1 MKTIL
6 SFIALLG
13 VLLAG
18 APQAFARDYRLGTLE
33 IHDPWARAT
42 PPSAPTAGGYM
53 TITNKGSAP
62 DRLVSIESP
71 AAAKADIHEM
81 KMDGSVMRM
90 RAVDGAHAHHRAVH
104 LHLVDVGLR
113 RRRTLDRD
121 QPVGRAA
128 LVGDRHVA
136 AGRGR
141 TGRRGAGPR
150 IVDLER
156 AQPVVAGEGLRGAGE
171 ENPEQGDERQDGFH
185 RPTL

>member
-90 RAVDGAHAHHRAVH
+90 RADDGGLALPPGQTVVLKPGGYHVMFQELKAPFKKDSTVKAT
-104 LHLVDVGLR
+104 LVFEK
-113 RRRTLDRD
+113 
-121 QPVGRAA
+121 
-128 LVGDRHVA
+128 
-136 AGRGR
+136 AGRIDVEFAV
-141 TGRRGAGPR
+141 GAMGANGP
-150 IVDLER
+150 
-156 AQPVVAGEGLRGAGE
+156 Q
-171 ENPEQGDERQDGFH
+171 
-185 RPTL
+185 